1 MRSVSDTTKSRWTQV
16 KAFVTFGSVLG
27 LTQIFG
33 ALMAVDAENV
43 AFAYLFTIGLSLQ
56 GVLILYFHLFRK
68 EKFQT
73 GWKTFTFFSSS
84 KQTKL
89 NLSSK
94 RKSVANSTANGISAG
109 ISIHSN

>member
-1 MRSVSDTTKSRWTQV
+1 MTQ
-16 KAFVTFGSVLG
+16 L
-27 LTQIFG
+27 FG

-89 NLSSK
+89 NLSRSK
-94 RKSVANSTANGISAG
+94 KGGVSKARSANSTANGISANGISAG
-109 ISIHSN
+109 ISIHGKEEGAVSPNPIFMDF